1 MLKQF
6 KTIAKALQL
15 YAVSSLYGKRVR
27 VFINKTLTTVSNPTL
42 STNITKPYFMKH
54 SVGQKIQIILL
65 SDDFKYIFE
74 QRTTCDKKFVKLTLN
89 PQKSYRMIMRR
100 NLFEQIH

>member
-1 MLKQF
+1 
-6 KTIAKALQL
+6 
-15 YAVSSLYGKRVR
+15 
-27 VFINKTLTTVSNPTL
+27 
-42 STNITKPYFMKH
+42 MKH

-100 NLFEQIH
+100 NLFEQIHWSFYGSFLVTSVSYAT